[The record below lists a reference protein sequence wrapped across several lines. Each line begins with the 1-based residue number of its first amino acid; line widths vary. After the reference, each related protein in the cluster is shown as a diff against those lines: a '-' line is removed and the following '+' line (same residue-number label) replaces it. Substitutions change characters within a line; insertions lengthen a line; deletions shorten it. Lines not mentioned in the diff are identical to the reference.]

1 MSGVDHTDGANQ
13 GIDLVVA
20 ERVRGSAVDRPVVL
34 VFTRCYLPGFKAGG
48 PIRSI
53 ANLVEQL
60 GDEFEFRIVTSD
72 RDQGDSKKYPNVIND
87 EWVACGN
94 AMVMYVDVSQLGR
107 KGIADI
113 ISSICHD
120 VIYLNSFFDSWFT
133 RRVLLNR
140 LSRRHKYN
148 PIILAPR
155 GEFSPGA
162 LDIKRLRKRIG
173 MRVADWIGL
182 YDGLTWQASTVYEA
196 DEMRR
201 ALPRGWH
208 EKHGGSIIIAADV
221 PRIIDN
227 KNVSDADDNLPA
239 AGGNGVSVLHV
250 CFLSRISPKKN
261 LDFALRALKRVHA
274 KVQFTIYG
282 PREADYWKQCKAII
296 DELPINVQVH
306 YAGEIAHDQVAR
318 ELALHDLFF
327 LPTRGENYGHVMA
340 EALSAGL
347 PLLISDQ
354 TPWRNLTASRV
365 GWDLPLDNEDAF
377 VKSIEEV
384 ACWTGEERA
393 CARKRARLFASHP
406 IQGSDIVEANRRLF
420 TTVVRKKWALDSGRA

>member
-1 MSGVDHTDGANQ
+1 MSGADHTGGANQ
-13 GIDLVVA
+13 GVGLVGV
-20 ERVRGSAVDRPVVL
+20 EWVRDSAVDRPVIL

-72 RDQGDSKKYPNVIND
+72 RDQGDSHKYPNVIND

-94 AMVMYVDVSQLGR
+94 AMVMYVDVSQLRR
-107 KGIADI
+107 KAIADI
-113 ISSICHD
+113 INATRHD
-120 VIYLNSFFDSWFT
+120 AIYLNSFFDSWFT
-133 RRVLLNR
+133 RRVLLGR
-140 LSRRHKYN
+140 LSRRHEYN

-162 LDIKRLRKRIG
+162 LDIKRWRKRIG

-182 YDGLTWQASTVYEA
+182 YDELTWQASTVYEA
-196 DEMRR
+196 DEIRR
-201 ALPRGWH
+201 TLPRAWY
-208 EKHGGSIIIAADV
+208 EKHGGRIVIAGDV
-221 PRIIDN
+221 PQIMDDEELSDIDD
-227 KNVSDADDNLPA
+227 SLSAA
-239 AGGNGVSVLHV
+239 AGDGASVLRV

-261 LDFALRALKRVHA
+261 LDFALRVFKRVHA
-274 KVQFTIYG
+274 SVQFTIYG
-282 PREADYWKQCKAII
+282 PREVDYWRQCKVII
-296 DELPINVQVH
+296 GELPANVQVH

-340 EALSAGL
+340 EALGAGL

-354 TPWRNLTASRV
+354 TPWRHLTASRV

-377 VKSIEEV
+377 AKRIEEV
-384 ACWTGEERA
+384 ACWTGEELA
-393 CARKRARLFASHP
+393 CVRKRARLFASHA
-406 IQGSDIVEANRRLF
+406 IQGSDIVEANRSLF
-420 TTVVRKKWALDSGRA
+420 TTVIRK